1 MALPS
6 FGQATGYFRYLRP
19 TVRLRR
25 ALAEQRESNSR
36 LIDEL
41 RTTHEL
47 LDQKNAEV
55 MEANHRLKNSIQ
67 TAISIL
73 KAQADIYAD
82 LENHSRIA
90 IALNEASQ
98 RLAYIAR
105 AHEILYGRGAGKQSV
120 QMDHYLT
127 DICAGLAAAHAQ
139 RPVELIVAAE
149 PLELEVRRAVS
160 VALIVV
166 EAVTNAY
173 KHAFANG
180 RHGAIRVEL
189 RKKGGDRVFLGV
201 SDNGVGFHPDRHESS
216 VGMRILRNFSRNLG
230 GEAIIDGTAG
240 TRVAVEFPL

>member
-1 MALPS
+1 MTWPS

-19 TVRLRR
+19 TARLRR

-47 LDQKNAEV
+47 LDQKSAEV

-67 TAISIL
+67 AAISIL
-73 KAQADIYAD
+73 RAQADIYAD

-90 IALNEASQ
+90 IALNDASQ

-105 AHEILYGRGAGKQSV
+105 AHEILHGRAAGKQSV
-120 QMDHYLT
+120 EMDRYLT

-139 RPVELIVAAE
+139 RPVELIVTAE
-149 PLELEVRRAVS
+149 PLELDVRRAVG
-160 VALIVV
+160 VALIAV

-173 KHAFANG
+173 KHAFVNG
-180 RHGAIRVEL
+180 RRGTIRVEL
-189 RKKGGDRVFLGV
+189 RKRDGDRAFIGV
-201 SDNGVGFHPDRHESS
+201 SDDGVGFHPDRHEGS
-216 VGMRILRNFSRNLG
+216 VGMRILRSFSRNLG
-230 GEAIIDGTAG
+230 GEAIIDGSAG